1 MRFSRR
7 RAIIG
12 GAALLLG
19 GVGVGGGLTYGDE
32 FEEHVAATLGLE
44 RRLTGELLDSLRTE
58 LDGDYAVRAAG
69 FAVAT
74 TVPSRWLTPEAVRRE
89 AIEAFVGP
97 LFGLYGGFLT
107 AYTYAGLTDTGFPGP
122 CVLSRS

>member
-1 MRFSRR
+1 M
-7 RAIIG
+7 G

-44 RRLTGELLDSLRTE
+44 KRLTGELLDSLRAE
-58 LDGDYAVRAAG
+58 IDGDYAVRAAG

-74 TVPSRWLTPEAVRRE
+74 TSPSRWLVPEAVRRE
-89 AIEAFVGP
+89 AIEVFVGP
-97 LFGLYGGFLT
+97 LFGLNGGFVT
-107 AYTYAGLTDTGFPGP
+107 AFAYAGLSDTGLPGP